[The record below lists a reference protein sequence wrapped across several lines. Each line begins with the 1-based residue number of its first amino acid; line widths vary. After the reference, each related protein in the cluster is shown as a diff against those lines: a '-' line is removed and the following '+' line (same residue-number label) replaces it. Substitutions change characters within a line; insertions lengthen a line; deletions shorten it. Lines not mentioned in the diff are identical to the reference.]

1 MFWDHYVRLCA
12 EKGVSPSFVC
22 KELSLSNATATH
34 WKKGATPSSVTLQK
48 IADYFGVSTSVFQSD
63 ANDLTH
69 SSTLHPLSK
78 QGVHLLP
85 VYESVSAGFGAAAN
99 DLIIDYMPCYIRSEA
114 EAAESLCIKV
124 KGDSMYPKIEDGD
137 IIRVLRCDSVDS
149 GCVAVV
155 LVDGEDALVKKI
167 VYGHNF
173 IELHSF
179 NPLYPV
185 LRFENQDVLRVR
197 VIGQVKQ
204 VVKNI

>member
-12 EKGVSPSFVC
+12 DKGVSPSFVC

-34 WKKGATPSSVTLQK
+34 WKKGALPNSVTLQK
-48 IADYFGVSTSVFQSD
+48 IADYFGVSIDDFKQDFSD
-63 ANDLTH
+63 FAKN
-69 SSTLHPLSK
+69 STLIPLA
-78 QGVHLLP
+78 QEGVHLLP
-85 VYESVSAGFGAAAN
+85 VYESVSAGFGATAQ
-99 DLIIDYMPCYIRSEA
+99 DLIIDYMPCYIRNEA

-124 KGDSMYPKIEDGD
+124 TGDSMYPKIEDGD
-137 IIRVLRCDSVDS
+137 IIRVHKCDSVDS

-185 LRFENQDVLRVR
+185 MRFENQDVLRIR